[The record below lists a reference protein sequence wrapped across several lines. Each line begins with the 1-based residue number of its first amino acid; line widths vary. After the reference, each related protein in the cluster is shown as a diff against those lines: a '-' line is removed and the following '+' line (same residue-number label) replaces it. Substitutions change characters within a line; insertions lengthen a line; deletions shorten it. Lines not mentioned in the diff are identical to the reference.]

1 MKNKNLQRGWG
12 AIEYIA
18 GAFIILT
25 VIVTVMTL
33 ISNAIQTKGGQVE
46 SVIAQ

>member
-1 MKNKNLQRGWG
+1 MKNKTMQRGWG

-33 ISNAIQTKGGQVE
+33 ISQAIDTKGKQVQE
-46 SVIAQ
+46 AIAQ